1 MQLFSGSQ
9 RAIMCFISFDAPTRW
24 QGQFTMLVSQ
34 VRQLGAMRLTCS
46 HVDTKRQS
54 WIYLVL

>member
-54 WIYLVL
+54 WI